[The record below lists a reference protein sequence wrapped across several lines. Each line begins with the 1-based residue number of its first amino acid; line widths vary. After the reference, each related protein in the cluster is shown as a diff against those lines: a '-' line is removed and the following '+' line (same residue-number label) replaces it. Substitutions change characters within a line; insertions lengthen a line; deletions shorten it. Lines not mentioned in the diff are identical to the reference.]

1 MDTATKDD
9 LAARFRVYLDE
20 HDPASAAAPGA
31 GEAPDLFSLLSEL
44 AALKNEVKLESR
56 QVKTALDEFRGLFEA
71 LQAANDRAE
80 QDQQRRR
87 EQDRASRARER
98 KDLLLELLDLRDRLQ
113 AGQGAA
119 AGFRPRGLCGRRQA
133 RAFAAT
139 MAEGLA
145 MNLRRLDE
153 ILARRG
159 VEPLPALGRAF
170 DPHRMH
176 AAELASDPQ
185 RRVGEVLAELR
196 PGFLLDGEL
205 LRSAEVVVNR
215 PDLADTTAPS
225 STKEPA

>member
-1 MDTATKDD
+1 
-9 LAARFRVYLDE
+9 
-20 HDPASAAAPGA
+20 
-31 GEAPDLFSLLSEL
+31 
-44 AALKNEVKLESR
+44 
-56 QVKTALDEFRGLFEA
+56 
-71 LQAANDRAE
+71 
-80 QDQQRRR
+80 
-87 EQDRASRARER
+87 
-98 KDLLLELLDLRDRLQ
+98 
-113 AGQGAA
+113 
-119 AGFRPRGLCGRRQA
+119 
-133 RAFAAT
+133 

-225 STKEPA
+225 STKEPS